1 MLTIKTLI
9 TLSHTHRA
17 KLLSNASNV
26 HIAFGKVREGQD
38 ARGYYRSIPGVALS
52 IGKGKKKKKFEIRV
66 YYPKT
71 RSKVD
76 QYIPVSIQNE
86 MKKKKQKYEGPK
98 KAPLLT
104 IDAPAW
110 VFCTCEYFLFHC
122 EVADAEQDNSSI
134 NAMPRDFYSTKDGK
148 VVHFTQNNGKAPVI
162 TNPAGV
168 AHLCKHIISALRK
181 GALLK
186 K

>member
-1 MLTIKTLI
+1 MLTVKQLI

-17 KLLSNASNV
+17 KLMSNAGNV

-38 ARGYYRSIPGVALS
+38 ARGYYRLIPGRALS
-52 IGKGKKKKKFEIRV
+52 IGKGKKKKNFEIRV
-66 YYPKT
+66 YYPKA
-71 RSKVD
+71 RAKID
-76 QYIPVSIQNE
+76 QYIPVSVR
-86 MKKKKQKYEGPK
+86 KGKYEGPK

-104 IDAPAW
+104 ADAPAW

-134 NAMPRDFYSTKDGK
+134 NAMPRDFYSTKDGQ
-148 VVHFTQNNGKAPVI
+148 VVHFTQNNGKAPVV
-162 TNPAGV
+162 TNPSGV
-168 AHLCKHIISALRK
+168 AHLCKHLISALRK